1 MDTKMDEAERKR
13 RQTMIAE
20 EWAGIFPPH
29 EAFYIQSIIYSADR
43 AEAAFARYDAAV
55 AAATSPD
62 LVVATVQEALT
73 HAAAISRFFW
83 PMGSSDQAKARG
95 KRLCA
100 AFESDDAS
108 PIRPRKLRNAF
119 EHFDEDLD
127 RFLIEDPVGCFFPTP
142 LVDDHELADDEL
154 GNIFK
159 LVDPVHG
166 ICVLLGEKYDFAN
179 IRGEVRRILT
189 KARHMSGSGG
199 RLTAREDMTP

>member
-1 MDTKMDEAERKR
+1 MD
-13 RQTMIAE
+13 
-20 EWAGIFPPH
+20 F
-29 EAFYIQSIIYSADR
+29 FSAPSN
-43 AEAAFARYDAAV
+43 AQCSARSKTPLQINASMV
-55 AAATSPD
+55 D
-62 LVVATVQEALT
+62 L
-73 HAAAISRFFW
+73 
-83 PMGSSDQAKARG
+83 
-95 KRLCA
+95 
-100 AFESDDAS
+100 DAS
-108 PIRPRKLRNAF
+108 WPVGDRPVSGADLTKLPLELGRINPLRNAF

-154 GNIFK
+154 GNTFK

-199 RLTAREDMTP
+199 RLSARG